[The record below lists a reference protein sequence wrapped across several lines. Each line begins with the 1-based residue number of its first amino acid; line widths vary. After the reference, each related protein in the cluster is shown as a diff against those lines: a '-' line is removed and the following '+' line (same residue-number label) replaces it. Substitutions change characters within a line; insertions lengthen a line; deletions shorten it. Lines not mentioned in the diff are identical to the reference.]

1 VLQLLSELR
10 KSTVEFLKVLGDPT
24 RLDIIDLLQNSEKT
38 ALEIKIAL
46 DRSQSTISKHLN
58 MLVENDLIGFEK
70 KDNIKYYKIENSE
83 ILDIINT
90 INTIVI
96 NISKR
101 KLKDI
106 QEADIR
112 DILAP

>member
-1 VLQLLSELR
+1 MSELR
-10 KSTVEFLKVLGDPT
+10 KYTVEFLKVLGDPT
-24 RLDIIDLLQNSEKT
+24 RLDIVDLLQNSEKS

-58 MLVENDLIGFEK
+58 MLVENGLIGFEK
-70 KDNIKYYKIENSE
+70 KNSTKYYKIESSE
-83 ILDIINT
+83 IIDLINT
-90 INTIVI
+90 INAIALDV
-96 NISKR
+96 SKK

-106 QEADIR
+106 QDADIR